1 MMDKGCDTGRA
12 VCPHQPKCMW
22 NCHFTA
28 GLKGEARFENTV
40 ITQPE
45 LTRKIAPYPSIPPDI
60 DPVPDTWHTI
70 GAWMLGGIMTVLLV
84 ICLGLFSTG
93 LYIWSL
99 LI

>member
-1 MMDKGCDTGRA
+1 
-12 VCPHQPKCMW
+12 MW